1 MADIVVESPKTK
13 GSNQKIQFTSY
24 QVFVV
29 GMLAFLQFTIIL
41 DFMILSPLG
50 AILMPALQINASQ
63 FGLVVSAYAF
73 SAGLSGI
80 MAAGFADR
88 YDRKKLLLFFY
99 VGFIVGTLLCG
110 LAPNFHFL
118 LGARIVTGLFGG
130 VIGSI
135 VAAITTDLFPLEAR
149 GRVMGFIQTAFAASQ
164 IMGLPLGLFL
174 AGRWGWHSPFI
185 LIVGIGVLAGIVI
198 LKYLQPITGHLN
210 KHPDK
215 NPFHHLLT
223 TIKNKRYLLAFAA
236 TSLLSIG
243 GFMIMPFAS
252 AFSVHNLGIDLQHLP
267 LVYMTTGV
275 SSMIFGPFIGR
286 AADAFGKYKVFIFGT
301 FISIVM
307 VILYMHLE
315 QTSLPVFM
323 LINATM
329 FIGISS
335 RMIPSQALMSAVPS
349 MTNRGSFMAISAS
362 IQQISGGVGSA
373 LAGAIVVVTA
383 DGKIEHFDK
392 VGYVVAGSSLFT
404 LYLMYLIHLRIHEK
418 RD

>member
-1 MADIVVESPKTK
+1 MAEIVKESLKSKKNTP
-13 GSNQKIQFTSY
+13 KIQFTSY

-29 GMLAFLQFTIIL
+29 GVLAFLQFTIIL

-50 AILMPALQINASQ
+50 ATLMPALQINASQ

-73 SAGLSGI
+73 SAGISGI

-88 YDRKKLLLFFY
+88 YDRKKLLMFFY
-99 VGFIVGTLLCG
+99 FGFILGTLLCG

-135 VAAITTDLFPLEAR
+135 VAAISTDLFPIEAR

-164 IMGLPLGLFL
+164 IMGLPFGLFL
-174 AGRWGWHSPFI
+174 AGRWGWHSPFL
-185 LIVGIGVLAGIVI
+185 LIVAFSLIAGIVI
-198 LKYLQPITGHLN
+198 FKYLKPIKDHLG
-210 KHPDK
+210 KKSDQ
-215 NPFHHLLT
+215 NPFHHLVT
-223 TIKNKRYLLAFAA
+223 TLKNKRYLLAFAA

-267 LVYMTTGV
+267 LVYMVTGV

-286 AADAFGKYKVFIFGT
+286 AADAYGKYNVFIFGT
-301 FISIVM
+301 LVSIAM
-307 VILYMHLE
+307 VILFTHLE
-315 QTSLPVFM
+315 QTTLPLFM

-329 FIGISS
+329 FLGISS
-335 RMIPSQALMSAVPS
+335 RMIPSQALMSAVPTMAS
-349 MTNRGSFMAISAS
+349 RGSFMSMSAS
-362 IQQISGGVGSA
+362 IQQISGGLGSA
-373 LAGAIVVVTA
+373 LAGAIVVTSA
-383 DGKIEHFDK
+383 DGRIEHFDK

-404 LYLMYLIHLRIHEK
+404 LYLMYLIHLRINDK
-418 RD
+418 KD